1 MVDSTEEGVPNPGD
15 ESGRDRSDGTETPS
29 DGAKVKSRL
38 SRRSFVGRSSVG
50 VAAAGVLATVPG
62 LPSWLASSGPEA
74 STAAGDANVVAS
86 DATVAEQSIVAQV
99 NNVSTGDISLHI
111 NGTTVAV
118 RDPQLARHI
127 ARALP

>member
-1 MVDSTEEGVPNPGD
+1 MVDSTEEGVSNPGED
-15 ESGRDRSDGTETPS
+15 PGRDPS
-29 DGAKVKSRL
+29 DGKKAKSRL

-74 STAAGDANVVAS
+74 SGAAGDANVAAG
-86 DATVAEQSIVAQV
+86 DAAAAEQSIVAQV
-99 NNVSTGDISLHI
+99 TNVSRGDISLHI